1 MGDNEMTAF
10 AQEIADRM
18 PKLKRYARALTKN
31 EADAEDLV
39 QDCVERA
46 LTRCAQFQTGTN
58 LDAWLMTIMR
68 SIFINGKRH
77 DKLVR
82 EHARRERLAPQEAVK
97 PNQMDHV
104 ELKEV
109 ARACARLG
117 RNHRLAIRLLCVEQ
131 RSHKE
136 AARVMG
142 VPVATAKTRLFRARE
157 RLRLELEANAA

>member
-1 MGDNEMTAF
+1 MTAF
-10 AQEIADRM
+10 AQDIADRM
-18 PKLKRYARALTKN
+18 PKLKRYARSLTRN

-46 LTRCAQFQTGTN
+46 LTRATQFQTGTN

-77 DKLVR
+77 DRLVR
-82 EHARRERLAPQEAVK
+82 EHAQRERLAPPEPVRPSQI
-97 PNQMDHV
+97 DHV

-109 ARACARLG
+109 ARACAKLG
-117 RNHRLAIRLLCVEQ
+117 RNHRLAIRLLCLEQ

-157 RLRLELEANAA
+157 RLRMELEPGVA